1 MADPILQRIHVDT
14 LYDYR
19 LMLADGRPVLG
30 VIGGGHEQPFTAQ
43 EKVAIAAHAVACWN
57 TAAALEALAKEV
69 QRLQRAVEYYRAGQE
84 QRAPKW
90 VPSKVWLAGPV
101 RGDYPIGHTTI
112 ANEGEYDCESNRYG
126 AVSVVA
132 ENGQRL
138 GVKPSEFEVVAWREN
153 TPDAARKATP

>member
-1 MADPILQRIHVDT
+1 MANPLCQPIHVDT

-43 EKVAIAAHAVACWN
+43 EKMAIAAHAVACWN
-57 TAAALEALAKEV
+57 TAAALEVLAKEV

-132 ENGQRL
+132 ENGQWL
-138 GVKPSEFEVVAWREN
+138 GVKPCEFEPVEWREN
-153 TPDAARKATP
+153 TPDAARECAP